1 MSTDETKQSPGPSFG
16 GQNASSVN
24 EEFRLDAVSSPR
36 LNPPSMT
43 DSNIESYFMSLEFWF
58 AATGIGHDTKKYH
71 IVMAQVPPEK
81 LNELRSIIDGTPA
94 TDKYLYIKTRLIAH
108 FADSQQKRLQKVLSD
123 MPLGDMK
130 PSHLF
135 NEMRR
140 VAGAALCEAILLDLW
155 AARLPPYAQ
164 AAVIASQG
172 NAIEKNRI
180 ADAIVESMNLRNITS
195 IEIPNTSYT
204 PSATSEPS
212 ATSIE
217 ALQMEIAQLT
227 RRFDR
232 AFSGRN
238 RSRSRGRYESSSR
251 ETQLVDG
258 PCWYHRT
265 FGRDARTCRKPC
277 NFNHPTSSN
286 TSRQ

>member
-1 MSTDETKQSPGPSFG
+1 MSTDETKQPTGMHVG
-16 GQNASSVN
+16 DEGASVVSQ
-24 EEFRLDAVSSPR
+24 EYRMDAVSFPR
-36 LNPPSMT
+36 LNPPNMT

-81 LNELRSIIDGTPA
+81 LNELRSIIDATPSS
-94 TDKYLYIKTRLIAH
+94 DKYPYIKARLIAH

-140 VAGAALCEAILLDLW
+140 VAGAALCETILLDLW
-155 AARLPPYAQ
+155 AARLPPHAQ

-172 NAIEKNRI
+172 NASEKNRI
-180 ADAIVESMNLRNITS
+180 ADAIVESMNLRTITS
-195 IEIPNTSYT
+195 IETPNPRSTQ
-204 PSATSEPS
+204 AEPS
-212 ATSIE
+212 TTSGIE
-217 ALQMEIAQLT
+217 ALQIEIAQLT
-227 RRFDR
+227 KRFDR
-232 AFSGRN
+232 AFSARN
-238 RSRSRGRYESSSR
+238 RSRSRSRYDYSSR
-251 ETQLVDG
+251 ETPTVDG

-265 FGRDARTCRKPC
+265 FGREARTCRKPC
-277 NFNHPTSSN
+277 NFHLTTSS
-286 TSRQ
+286 TSSRQ